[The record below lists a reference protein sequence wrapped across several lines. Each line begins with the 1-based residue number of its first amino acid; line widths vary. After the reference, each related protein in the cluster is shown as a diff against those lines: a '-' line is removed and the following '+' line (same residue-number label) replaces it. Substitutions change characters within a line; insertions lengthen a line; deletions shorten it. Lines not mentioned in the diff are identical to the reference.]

1 MRYLKATAQD
11 RSGNG
16 IADTILL
23 HFYERSSNQ
32 PDDLVHEA
40 VAVDMNADGVMDFQ
54 FAGDINGDGSSNI
67 ADKLL
72 LKAFAGTFLKL
83 HWFNKGES
91 SQRVLVL
98 MVAHYTPKGLPNAV
112 ELGFFDRLSP
122 VRKPTLIFQ
131 AAGYDGDGNGVLE
144 SFTRTDVNK
153 DGIANNADK
162 ELIRSMCNSFLAFKW
177 YDGADANMSGRRQ
190 GADQCVI

>member
-1 MRYLKATAQD
+1 MRYLKAFAQD

-16 IADTILL
+16 KADTVLM

-32 PDDLVHEA
+32 PDDLIHEA
-40 VAVDMNADGVMDFQ
+40 VAVDMNADGITDFQ
-54 FAGDINGDGSSNI
+54 FSGGNNDDSNSTV
-67 ADKLL
+67 ADTLL

-83 HWFNKGES
+83 CWFNKGEH

-98 MVAHYTPKGLPNAV
+98 KVAHYTPAGAPNAV
-112 ELGFFDRLSP
+112 ELGFFDRVSP

-162 ELIRSMCNSFLAFKW
+162 ELIRSMCTVFLAFKW
-177 YDGADANMSGRRQ
+177 YDKADAGLSKRGQ
-190 GADQCVI
+190 GADPCGI